1 MAVGPKVS
9 LYGSVLITPGKTT
22 IFAYTYDTIS
32 CTVSKKS
39 LRKIQLG
46 TEEINKGSSV
56 MEWSTGSS
64 LSQYPM
70 GLRLLYAIH

>member
-32 CTVSKKS
+32 CTVSKKKPS
-39 LRKIQLG
+39 KNAARNRGKQQRQQCYGVEYGLFSVAIPDG
-46 TEEINKGSSV
+46 T
-56 MEWSTGSS
+56 
-64 LSQYPM
+64 
-70 GLRLLYAIH
+70 